1 VPGTIALGHNQ
12 SLGEQMICPNP
23 SVRCNIGAAVI
34 TRNWNIQFRSEWKMD
49 KVMVNG
55 EMWEVCV
62 LVLSLVLVCV
72 CERERE

>member
-1 VPGTIALGHNQ
+1 
-12 SLGEQMICPNP
+12 MICPNP